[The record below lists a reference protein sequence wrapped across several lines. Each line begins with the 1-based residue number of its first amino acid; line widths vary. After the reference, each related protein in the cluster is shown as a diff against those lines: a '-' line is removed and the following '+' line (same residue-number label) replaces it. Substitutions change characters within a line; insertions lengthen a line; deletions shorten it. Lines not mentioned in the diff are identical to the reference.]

1 MGAEAV
7 ISATGE
13 LPATAPGPA
22 TARLILVR
30 HGETTFN
37 LEGRWQGSGSDPP
50 LNDRGRR
57 QAEELARQL
66 AGRRVAALYTSPQ
79 QRALETALILG
90 RRLSLEPQVVAALH
104 ELAHGEWEG
113 KTQAEV
119 VARWPDA
126 YRAYES
132 APLET
137 PRPGGESYADLAERL
152 WPALEELAARHR
164 GHEIVAVTH
173 GGPIRLVLSRVLGR
187 PLTERHL
194 FGVDNASAFAIEEA
208 DGRWRLAPVRP

>member
-1 MGAEAV
+1 MIPV
-7 ISATGE
+7 TGG
-13 LPATAPGPA
+13 LPATPPKPA

-37 LEGRWQGSGSDPP
+37 HEGRWQGSGSDPP
-50 LNDRGRR
+50 LNDRGRL
-57 QAEELARQL
+57 QAQELARQL
-66 AGRRVAALYTSPQ
+66 AGRRLAALYTSPQ
-79 QRALETALILG
+79 RRARETAIILG
-90 RRLSLEPQVVAALH
+90 SQVGLEPHIVAALH

-119 VARWPDA
+119 LARWPDA

-152 WPALEELAARHR
+152 WPALEALAARHR
-164 GHEIVAVTH
+164 GHEILAVTH

-194 FGVDNASAFAIEEA
+194 FGVDNGSAFAIEEA
-208 DGRWRLAPVRP
+208 GGCWSLAPVRP